1 MSGARRAR
9 SDLQSFPVTYRQRQ
23 GGRVAA
29 FAPLGSRELKDLAAE
44 LEALTTRMQA
54 VGLFEDQPKTELI
67 KSLRLFPVSEAR
79 AYLDV
84 KRGALFARLG
94 KDRTLPQGDR
104 GDSQCCAFSIEEIH
118 TLQLAMGL
126 PPRRPPGSLPLT
138 IAVCNLV
145 RGGGKTVTAV
155 HLSQYLCLR
164 GYRVL
169 MIDLDESATL
179 SKAFGC
185 RPPVEAQATSA
196 FTIQR
201 TRWPGLDLI
210 AGTPGRADVEMHLVQ
225 IIPDNFEIL
234 HHDILKQE
242 IETVR
247 DQYDVVVLD
256 TGCGQGF
263 VNLNAVYAADIHL
276 IPVNPTK
283 YGVASLGVMFDFMAK
298 SQELI
303 ERVKRVS
310 ERRSYAYAIQLTQFN
325 RSDWEHPYL
334 AALIRTSFPGT
345 LTNEMPYSRFLQRVE
360 EGLSL
365 YEADRKTQAGK
376 YRGASR
382 AFKNDL
388 ESMTVVNRG
397 IEATIQA
404 AWTS

>member
-1 MSGARRAR
+1 M
-9 SDLQSFPVTYRQRQ
+9 TYRRRQ
-23 GGRVAA
+23 GGRDAG
-29 FAPLGSRELKDLAAE
+29 FAPLGLRELKEMAAK
-44 LEALTTRMQA
+44 LDALTTRMQA
-54 VGLFEDQPKTELI
+54 IGLFEGQPKSESI
-67 KSLRLFPVSEAR
+67 KSLRLFPVREAC

-84 KRGALFARLG
+84 KHGALIARLL
-94 KDRTLPQGDR
+94 KNRTLPQGDQ
-104 GDSQCCAFSIEEIH
+104 GDSLYRAFSVDEIR
-118 TLQLAMGL
+118 TLQLAMGV
-126 PPRRPPGSLPLT
+126 PPRRPLGSVPLT
-138 IAVCNLV
+138 ISVCNLV

-164 GYRVL
+164 GYHVL

-185 RPPVEAQATSA
+185 RPQVEAQATRA
-196 FTIQR
+196 LTIQR

-210 AGTPGRADVEMHLVQ
+210 AGTPGRWDVEMQLAQ
-225 IIPDNFEIL
+225 RISDNFEIL

-256 TGCGQGF
+256 TGRGQGF

-303 ERVKRVS
+303 EQVKRVS
-310 ERRSYAYAIQLTQFN
+310 ERRSFAYAVQLTQFN
-325 RSDWEHPYL
+325 RSHCEHPYL

-345 LTNEMPYSRFLQRVE
+345 LTNEMPYSRFLQSAE

-365 YEADRKTQAGK
+365 YEADWKTQAGR

-382 AFKNDL
+382 AFKNDV